1 MMYLI
6 LENNLETKC
15 LGNYMYKQSTNREN
29 KSDIISQTRFFLIRV
44 NILTMK
50 KAAVRH
56 GNSFFFNFLCFL
68 SIYLKV
74 KKTICYSQLYQ

>member
-15 LGNYMYKQSTNREN
+15 LGDYMYKQSTNREN
-29 KSDIISQTRFFLIRV
+29 KSNIISQTRFFLIRV

-56 GNSFFFNFLCFL
+56 GNSFFFLISCVF
-68 SIYLKV
+68 
-74 KKTICYSQLYQ
+74 YQYI

>member
-15 LGNYMYKQSTNREN
+15 LGNYMYKQNTNREN
-29 KSDIISQTRFFLIRV
+29 KSNIISQTRFFLIRV